1 MDTQKG
7 FLRVH
12 FLFGVEA
19 RMNMTSFLQ
28 DKRLTIA
35 LKGEIDHHSAKDTMR
50 IIGNKIDIYLPMV
63 CVLDF
68 RDVTFMDSS
77 GIAIIISCIRRMREL
92 RGEVIVENVPPQP
105 MKVLRA
111 SGIERIATLEDE
123 RSLVH
128 ES

>member
-1 MDTQKG
+1 
-7 FLRVH
+7 
-12 FLFGVEA
+12 
-19 RMNMTSFLQ
+19 MNMTSFLQ

-77 GIAIIISCIRRMREL
+77 GIAIVIHAIRRMREL
-92 RGEVIVENVPPQP
+92 RGVVRVENVPPQP
-105 MKVLRA
+105 MKVLKA
-111 SGIERIATLEDE
+111 SGMERIVAVSYTHLTLPTIA
-123 RSLVH
+123 
-128 ES
+128 

>member
-1 MDTQKG
+1 
-7 FLRVH
+7 
-12 FLFGVEA
+12 
-19 RMNMTSFLQ
+19 MNMTSFLQ

-77 GIAIIISCIRRMREL
+77 GIAIVIHAIRRMREL
-92 RGEVIVENVPPQP
+92 RGVVRVENVPPQP
-105 MKVLRA
+105 MKVLKA
-111 SGIERIATLEDE
+111 SGMERIVAI
-123 RSLVH
+123 SSQH
-128 ES
+128 W